1 MVFSKQNLSCQN
13 SFVPLN
19 VEGIGIGLNSCFV
32 FFCFCLLNMHLK
44 KENVLTSSISILL
57 KKQQIKKQDK

>member
-19 VEGIGIGLNSCFV
+19 VEEIGIGLNSCFV
-32 FFCFCLLNMHLK
+32 FFCFCLFNMHLK
-44 KENVLTSSISILL
+44 KESVLTSSISILL
-57 KKQQIKKQDK
+57 KKTANKKKDK